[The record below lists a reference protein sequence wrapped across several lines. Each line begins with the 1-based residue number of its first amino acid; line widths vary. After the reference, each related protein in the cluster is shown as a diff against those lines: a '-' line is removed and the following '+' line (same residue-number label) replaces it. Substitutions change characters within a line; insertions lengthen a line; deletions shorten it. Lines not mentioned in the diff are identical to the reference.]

1 MTDQLTTPEPQQ
13 DILAFMQGA
22 DLLHKKQAALI
33 ESLQAENQQL
43 KTAVNTKQAA
53 ATVDQSMIKFAVD
66 KLIQNGWLQ
75 ESERADAMLKL
86 ADHRTALQGI
96 AQLATSR
103 DPLREQL
110 GGPANAVVKT
120 AGAQDAPVAQPRTK
134 RPSDIF
140 WEQEVLNAGRA

>member
-1 MTDQLTTPEPQQ
+1 MADQLTTPDPQQ

-22 DLLHKKQAALI
+22 TLLHKKQAALI
-33 ESLQAENQQL
+33 GSLQEENKQL
-43 KTAVNTKQAA
+43 KAAANTKQAA
-53 ATVDQSMIKFAVD
+53 ATIDQNMVKFAVD

-96 AQLATSR
+96 AQMATSR

-110 GGPANAVVKT
+110 GEPARATVKAAST
-120 AGAQDAPVAQPRTK
+120 EPTPAPRTK
-134 RPSDIF
+134 RPSDVF
-140 WEQEVLNAGRA
+140 WEQEVLNAARG